1 MATILSV
8 NVNKIALLRNSR
20 GGRVPDVLHAAHTA
34 IAAGAHGITV
44 HPRPDARHI
53 TYDDAR
59 NLKAAITVELNI
71 EGNPT
76 PDFLDMVCAVR
87 PAQCTL
93 VPDDPGQLT
102 SDHGYDL
109 RAKGAELAPIIRQ
122 LHEQSIRVSLFLD
135 PVPGDMA
142 LAKETGADRIELYT
156 EGYAS
161 AYAEGDFHPIL
172 QRYVESANAARA
184 AGLGINAGHDLNQK
198 NLGAFLDAIPDVAE
212 VSIGHALISE
222 AIYDGL
228 VPTVKAYVAI
238 CNKNR
243 VFTQP
248 R

>member
-1 MATILSV
+1 MTLLSV

-20 GGRVPDVLHAAHTA
+20 GGRIPDVLHAAHTA

-53 TYDDAR
+53 TYDDVR

-76 PDFLDMVCAVR
+76 PDFLDLVCDVG

-102 SDHGYDL
+102 SDHGYDM
-109 RAKGAELAPIIRQ
+109 RKDGEALAPIIQR
-122 LHEQSIRVSLFLD
+122 LHEQSIRVSLFMN
-135 PVPGDMA
+135 PSPADMA
-142 LAKETGADRIELYT
+142 LAKETGTDRIELYT

-161 AYAEGDFHPIL
+161 AFAQGDYHATL
-172 QRYVESANAARA
+172 QRYIESATAARA
-184 AGLGINAGHDLNQK
+184 ANLGINAGHDLNQK

-228 VPTVKAYVAI
+228 VPTVMTYAAI
-238 CNKNR
+238 CTR
-243 VFTQP
+243 P
-248 R
+248 RG